1 VKPPAPPQTSG
12 LGSRRAALQILAQ
25 VRSGN
30 TFEVALDRCIG
41 TLTEADRRLAHE
53 MAAGVLRQR
62 SLLDSRIA
70 PLLPGG
76 WASVNPELQDIL
88 RLGAYQ
94 LSDLDRV
101 PDHAAVNTSVNLARE
116 AGGARA
122 AAFVNAVLRRVA
134 KAESTSGGSPVDP
147 AERLAVEH
155 SHPLW
160 LVRRWMRTF
169 GPAGAEGLLRWNN
182 SRPALVLQAARKDL
196 DWLSAHW
203 RESGIDVQPA
213 PYGAGL
219 LTSVSRPADLP
230 GFREGAFMVQDAAQA
245 LLARFAKVP
254 PDGMVYDACAAP
266 GGKTIALGRKARTVI
281 AGDAS
286 PSRAK
291 RLAENLRRAGS
302 GREKVIVAD
311 ARRPPLRRADLVLVD
326 APCLGTGTFARHP
339 DARWRVTPE
348 ALTSLEK
355 LQCEILDQTAGLVPP
370 EGLLVYSTCS
380 LEPEENQMQV
390 EAFLSRHPEFSRE
403 RASDLPEDL
412 LSPEGDLMIVPQIHK
427 MDGAFAARLRRR
439 HG

>member
-1 VKPPAPPQTSG
+1 MKPPAPIPTG
-12 LGSRRAALQILAQ
+12 LGSRKAALHILAQ
-25 VRSGN
+25 VRGGK
-30 TFEVALDRCIG
+30 TFEVALERSIG
-41 TLTEADRRLAHE
+41 RLSEADRRLAHE

-76 WASVNPELQDIL
+76 WASVTPELQDIL

-116 AGGARA
+116 ASGARA

-134 KAESTSGGSPVDP
+134 RAEPASPAASVDG

-155 SHPLW
+155 SHPVW
-160 LVRRWMRTF
+160 LVRRWIETF
-169 GPAGAEGLLRWNN
+169 GPAGAASLLRWNN

-196 DWLSAHW
+196 DWLTSQW
-203 RESGIDVQPA
+203 RDSGIDVEPA

-230 GFREGAFMVQDAAQA
+230 GFREGAFMVQDPAQA
-245 LLARFAKVP
+245 LLARFADVP
-254 PDGMVYDACAAP
+254 AEALVYDACAAP
-266 GGKTIALGRKARTVI
+266 GGKTIALGRRARTVI

-286 PSRAK
+286 LARAR
-291 RLAENLRRAGS
+291 RLAENVRRAGS
-302 GREKVIVAD
+302 GRENVLVAD
-311 ARRPPLRRADLVLVD
+311 ARRPPLRQADVVLVD

-355 LQCEILDQTAGLVPP
+355 LQHEILDQAATLIPP
-370 EGLLVYSTCS
+370 GGLLVYSTCS

-390 EAFLSRHPEFSRE
+390 EGFLTRHPEFSRE
-403 RASDLPEDL
+403 RVVDLPEDL
-412 LSPEGDLMIVPQIHK
+412 LSADGDLVILPQVHG
-427 MDGAFAARLRRR
+427 MDGAFAARFRRR
-439 HG
+439 HQ